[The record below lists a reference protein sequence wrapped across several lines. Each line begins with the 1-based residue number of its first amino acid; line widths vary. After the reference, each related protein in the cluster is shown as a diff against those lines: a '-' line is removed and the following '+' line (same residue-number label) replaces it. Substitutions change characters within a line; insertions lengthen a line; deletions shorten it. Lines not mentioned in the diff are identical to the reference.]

1 MSEGVGLLATD
12 VLELRIKDDAVKAA
26 QGLQKL
32 ADTMEKLKQAASGS
46 IGLNKIAKQVSG
58 LGQAIDTGLPISAIE
73 RLDRLARVLSRLRM
87 LSGIKLPKIPKVP
100 QSAEKPAAKVDLP
113 QSPTA
118 QIEKVEVAKPQI
130 EGAVS
135 EMTQVKAEATKTKT
149 EMRGVVDAL
158 KKTNMEAEKTVGW
171 FGKMVN
177 KLKTA
182 RKQSIGL
189 GTNFMRVG
197 LYRGIDLALQAV
209 INGFKEGTKNL
220 YAYSNAINGT
230 FAKSMDKLSSRFLQ
244 AKNSIATVFAPALN
258 ALLPIINWV
267 TTAAITLMNVLAQV
281 ISVLNGATV
290 WTKATESAKKYGE
303 AVGGAAG
310 KQKNLLAGF
319 DQINLITSKG
329 GGGGGGAL
337 GNFEDMF
344 EEANVAETIQK
355 NLANI
360 KMLLAGAELAIG
372 TLLLFSGHPILGIAL
387 MLRGVQNLVSG
398 VKLDWNFAEDKVGS
412 VLNSL
417 DVIFGG
423 AFLTL
428 GAILAFSGANLP
440 LGIGLMAYGALKM
453 GSSVA
458 LNWDGLPDKTKNVL
472 RAIKTGVETALL
484 AIGAV
489 LAFSG
494 ANIPLGIG
502 LMVAGAVGLGREA
515 KIAWDALDAPLK
527 EKISSLVGIVS
538 KATLALGAVLA
549 FTGVATPLG
558 VALMAAGAVG
568 LVTANTL
575 NWSGFKVT
583 VLNILR
589 DLGQALSV
597 ASLAL
602 GAILAFSGVN
612 IPLGIALMAAGGVGL
627 VAFSE
632 VSWTGL
638 VSKVGSAFT
647 TLMNNILSTF
657 NTIASKIDAWFN
669 KPRAIL
675 GSPVDGIKAA
685 TNLLTG
691 NSTATKVA
699 TQKSMSM
706 VVNAILRPWETQ
718 NVTLRADGGFP
729 SIGEL
734 FIARESGAELVGR
747 IGNRTA
753 VANNDQIVD
762 GVSRGVADANSE
774 QNALLREQNQLL
786 RQILAKSGQ
795 GLTPSSRLGK
805 VAKQS
810 LEMYART
817 TG

>member
-1 MSEGVGLLATD
+1 MGLLATD

-32 ADTMEKLKQAASGS
+32 ADTMTKLKQATAGS
-46 IGLNKIAKQVSG
+46 VGLNKIAKQVSG

-100 QSAEKPAAKVDLP
+100 QSAENATAKLAKVELP

-118 QIEKVEVAKPQI
+118 QIETVSVPKPQI
-130 EGAVS
+130 EGTVS
-135 EMTQVKAEATKTKT
+135 ELTQVKAEATKTKT
-149 EMRGVVDAL
+149 EMQGVADAVG
-158 KKTNMEAEKTVGW
+158 KTNKEAEKTVGW

-189 GTNFMRVG
+189 GTNFLRVG

-209 INGFKEGTKNL
+209 INGFKEGTQNL

-230 FAKSMDKLSSRFLQ
+230 FAKSMDKMSSRFLQ

-267 TTAAITLMNVLAQV
+267 TTAAITLMNVLAQL

-387 MLRGVQNLVSG
+387 MARGVYNLVSG

-412 VLNSL
+412 ILNSL
-417 DVIFGG
+417 DVILGG
-423 AFLTL
+423 SFLTL
-428 GAILAFSGANLP
+428 GAILTFSGANLP
-440 LGIGLMAYGALKM
+440 LGIGLMVYGALKM
-453 GSSVA
+453 VSAVA
-458 LNWDGLPDKTKNVL
+458 LNWDGLPNKTKKVL
-472 RAIKTGVETALL
+472 RTIKAVVETAAL
-484 AIGAV
+484 AVGAV

-494 ANIPLGIG
+494 ANLPLGIG

-515 KIAWDALDAPLK
+515 KIAWDALDTPMK
-527 EKISSLVGIVS
+527 EKISSIVGLVS
-538 KATLALGAVLA
+538 KAT
-549 FTGVATPLG
+549 
-558 VALMAAGAVG
+558 
-568 LVTANTL
+568 
-575 NWSGFKVT
+575 
-583 VLNILR
+583 
-589 DLGQALSV
+589 
-597 ASLAL
+597 LAL
-602 GAILAFSGVN
+602 GAILAFSGAN

-627 VAFSE
+627 IAFTE
-632 VSWTGL
+632 ISWTG
-638 VSKVGSAFT
+638 VGSKISSLFT
-647 TLMNNILSTF
+647 NLMNDLLSKF
-657 NTIASKIDAWFN
+657 KNVANTIDAWFGKDHGGGGGSFGIFN
-669 KPRAIL
+669 GPTREQGLAAGIGMGINL
-675 GSPVDGIKAA
+675 GISDALKIK
-685 TNLLTG
+685 G
-691 NSTATKVA
+691 F
-699 TQKSMSM
+699 
-706 VVNAILRPWETQ
+706 
-718 NVTLRADGGFP
+718 ADGGFP
-729 SIGEL
+729 TMGEL
-734 FIARESGAELVGR
+734 FIARESGAELVGK

>member
-1 MSEGVGLLATD
+1 MATD
-12 VLELRIKDDAVKAA
+12 VLELRIKDDAAKAA

-32 ADTMEKLKQAASGS
+32 ADTMAKLKQSTAGS

-100 QSAEKPAAKVDLP
+100 QSAENATAKLAKVELP

-118 QIEKVEVAKPQI
+118 QIETVSVPKPQI
-130 EGAVS
+130 EGMVS
-135 EMTQVKAEATKTKT
+135 ELTQVKAEATKTKT
-149 EMRGVVDAL
+149 EMQGVADAVE
-158 KKTNMEAEKTVGW
+158 KTNKEAEKTVGW

-189 GTNFMRVG
+189 GTNFLRVG

-209 INGFKEGTKNL
+209 INGFKEGTQNL

-230 FAKSMDKLSSRFLQ
+230 FAKSMDKMSSRFLQ

-258 ALLPIINWV
+258 ALLPILNWV
-267 TTAAITLMNVLAQV
+267 TTAAITFLNVLAQL

-303 AVGGAAG
+303 AVGSAAG

-387 MLRGVQNLVSG
+387 MARGVYNLVSG
-398 VKLDWNFAEDKVGS
+398 VTLDWNFAEDKVGS
-412 VLNSL
+412 ILNSL
-417 DVIFGG
+417 DVILGG
-423 AFLTL
+423 SFLTL

-440 LGIGLMAYGALKM
+440 LGIGLMVYGALKM
-453 GSSVA
+453 ASAVA
-458 LNWDGLPDKTKNVL
+458 LNWDGLPNKTKKVL
-472 RAIKTGVETALL
+472 RTIKTGVEMAAL
-484 AIGAV
+484 AVGAV

-494 ANIPLGIG
+494 ANLPLGIG

-515 KIAWDALDAPLK
+515 KIAWDALDTPMK
-527 EKISSLVGIVS
+527 EKISSIVGLVS
-538 KATLALGAVLA
+538 KATLALGAILA
-549 FTGVATPLG
+549 FTGVSVPLG

-583 VLNILR
+583 ILNIIR
-589 DLGQALSV
+589 DLGQAVSV

-627 VAFSE
+627 VTFSE
-632 VSWTGL
+632 VSWSGL
-638 VSKVGSAFT
+638 VSKIGSLFS
-647 TLMNNILSTF
+647 TLMQDILSTF
-657 NTIASKIDAWFN
+657 QTITSKIDAWFAQ
-669 KPRAIL
+669 PRSIL
-675 GSPVDGIKAA
+675 GSPLDGVKAGVKLMTQQSTSSQASMQSALSMMAGAMFTPWKIPKA
-685 TNLLTG
+685 TT
-691 NSTATKVA
+691 
-699 TQKSMSM
+699 
-706 VVNAILRPWETQ
+706 
-718 NVTLRADGGFP
+718 RAVGGFP
-729 SIGEL
+729 DMGEL
-734 FIARESGAELVGR
+734 FIAREAGPELVGK